1 VGTAVQSHYSIKV
14 KAMFDIKKMTM
25 EEKAEAIKYCYQVV
39 RDATWEKNLAKIE
52 HYTKILR
59 QLTDIV

>member
-1 VGTAVQSHYSIKV
+1 VATAVQSHYSIKV
-14 KAMFDIKKMTM
+14 KAMFDIKNMSM
-25 EEKAEAIKYCYQVV
+25 DEKSEAIKFCYQQV

-52 HYTKILR
+52 HYTNLLR

>member
-1 VGTAVQSHYSIKV
+1 
-14 KAMFDIKKMTM
+14 MFDIKKMTM

-52 HYTKILR
+52 HYTKLLR

>member
-1 VGTAVQSHYSIKV
+1 VATAVQSHYFNLEIE
-14 KAMFDIKKMTM
+14 MFDIKKMTM

-52 HYTKILR
+52 HYTKLLR

>member
-1 VGTAVQSHYSIKV
+1 
-14 KAMFDIKKMTM
+14 MFDIKNMTV

-52 HYTKILR
+52 HYTNLLR
-59 QLTDIV
+59 KLTDIV